1 MRTTSSS
8 FLGDKTTSAVR
19 PASAAD
25 MIGLNQLKSALFA
38 RNAAASRE

>member
-1 MRTTSSS
+1 MRTASSS